1 MSHNNKNPGTPMRL
15 TSFVTTDLCGITRG
29 RSLPEADVADQLAT
43 GCGWVP
49 ANSALTPQDIIAD
62 DNPWGSHGDLRLLPD
77 PSSRVRLEN
86 GPDTQA
92 EPLDYLHGDL
102 VTTAGAPWPV
112 CPRTLLREEIGR
124 YRQLDLQVTA
134 AFEHEFNL
142 LGLPDEHAAAF
153 SLQAQRQTGNFGG
166 WLMSALEQIG
176 AEPEMFLPEYG
187 RNQYEVTCRP
197 TQGVAAADRAVNVRE
212 VTREIARQFG
222 WRSSFTPLLA
232 PGAVTNGVHLHLSLQ
247 RLDGTPVFYDE
258 ASPSN
263 LSKLAEHWAAG
274 VLRHLPAL
282 CALTAPTAVSYLR
295 LKPHHWSAAYACL
308 GLRNREAALRICPVV
323 EIGGKPKARQ
333 FNLEFR
339 PMDATAS
346 PHLAMAAVLIAGRLG
361 IEQELPL
368 SAVTDV
374 DPHSLSVAQREAL
387 GIKALPGSLDEA
399 QRLLMED
406 GELCNELPPALL
418 ETYFAMKRQ
427 ELALTRELSEEQLC
441 ESYATFY

>member
-1 MSHNNKNPGTPMRL
+1 MSQNNNKPAPMRL

-29 RSLPEADVADQLAT
+29 RSLPESDVADQLAT

-49 ANSALTPQDIIAD
+49 ANSALTPQDVIAE

-77 PSSRVRLEN
+77 LSSRVRLET
-86 GPDTQA
+86 GPDAQA
-92 EPLDYLHGDL
+92 APLDFIHGDL
-102 VTTAGAPWPV
+102 VTTAGTPWPV
-112 CPRTLLREEIGR
+112 CPRTLLREEIAR

-142 LGLPDEHAAAF
+142 LGLPDERTAAF
-153 SLQAQRQTGNFGG
+153 SLQAQRQAGHFGG

-212 VTREIARQFG
+212 ITREIARQFG
-222 WRSSFTPLLA
+222 WRSTFTPLLA

-258 ASPSN
+258 RTPTH
-263 LSKLAEHWAAG
+263 LSALAEHWAAG

-323 EIGGKPKARQ
+323 ELGGKPKAHQ

-361 IEQELPL
+361 MQQALPL
-368 SAVTDV
+368 SAITDV
-374 DPHSLSVAQREAL
+374 DPHSLSAAQREEL
-387 GIKALPGSLDEA
+387 GISALPGSLEEA
-399 QRLLMED
+399 QCQLLD
-406 GELCNELPPALL
+406 DIELCAELPPALL
-418 ETYFAMKRQ
+418 QTYAAMKRQ
-427 ELALTRELSEEQLC
+427 ELALTRALSEEQLC

>member
-1 MSHNNKNPGTPMRL
+1 MSQNNNNAAPMRL

-29 RSLPEADVADQLAT
+29 RSLPESEVAEQLAT

-86 GPDTQA
+86 GPDAQA
-92 EPLDYLHGDL
+92 APLDYLHGDL

-112 CPRTLLREEIGR
+112 CPRTLLREEIAR
-124 YRQLDLQVTA
+124 YRELDLQVTA

-142 LGLPDEHAAAF
+142 LGLPDEQAAAF

-212 VTREIARQFG
+212 VTREVARQFG
-222 WRSSFTPLLA
+222 WRSTFTPLLA

-247 RLDGTPVFYDE
+247 RLDGTPV
-258 ASPSN
+258 
-263 LSKLAEHWAAG
+263 
-274 VLRHLPAL
+274 
-282 CALTAPTAVSYLR
+282 
-295 LKPHHWSAAYACL
+295 
-308 GLRNREAALRICPVV
+308 
-323 EIGGKPKARQ
+323 
-333 FNLEFR
+333 
-339 PMDATAS
+339 
-346 PHLAMAAVLIAGRLG
+346 
-361 IEQELPL
+361 
-368 SAVTDV
+368 
-374 DPHSLSVAQREAL
+374 
-387 GIKALPGSLDEA
+387 
-399 QRLLMED
+399 
-406 GELCNELPPALL
+406 
-418 ETYFAMKRQ
+418 
-427 ELALTRELSEEQLC
+427 
-441 ESYATFY
+441 

>member
-1 MSHNNKNPGTPMRL
+1 MSQSNSSAPLRL

-29 RSLPEADVADQLAT
+29 RSLPESAVADQLAS

-49 ANSALTPQDIIAD
+49 ANSALTPQDIIAQ

-77 PSSRVRLEN
+77 PSSRVRLEH
-86 GPDTQA
+86 GPDPLA
-92 EPLDYLHGDL
+92 APLDYFHGDL
-102 VTTAGAPWPV
+102 VETDGMPWPV
-112 CPRTLLREEIGR
+112 CPRTLLREEIAR
-124 YRQLDLQVTA
+124 YREVGLQVTA

-142 LGLPDEHAAAF
+142 FGLPEQGAAAF
-153 SLQAQRQTGNFGG
+153 SLQAQRLTGSFPG
-166 WLMSALEQIG
+166 WLMSALEQVG

-187 RNQYEVTCRP
+187 RHQYEVTCRP

-212 VTREIARQFG
+212 LTREIARQLG
-222 WRSSFTPLLA
+222 LRSSFSPLLA

-247 RLDGTPVFYDE
+247 RLDGTPVFYDQ
-258 ASPSN
+258 ARPNN
-263 LSKLAEHWAAG
+263 LSTLAEHWAAG
-274 VLRHLPAL
+274 VLHHLPAL

-323 EIGGKPKARQ
+323 SLGGKPLARQ

-361 IEQELPL
+361 MEQQLAL
-368 SAVTDV
+368 GAVTDV
-374 DPHSLSVAQREAL
+374 DPDSLGAEERARR
-387 GIKALPGSLDEA
+387 GIEALPGSLEEA
-399 QRLLMED
+399 QRRLADDRM
-406 GELCNELPPALL
+406 LCEQLPAALL
-418 ETYFAMKRQ
+418 GTYFAMKRQ
-427 ELALTRELSEEQLC
+427 ELALTRELSDEQVC
-441 ESYATFY
+441 ARYASLY